1 MGLEIS
7 GSRQEMKFLAN
18 GKESLAKAA
27 MRKGRASEIAIGGG
41 RIWGRIEFKMTT
53 LRRFERRKFTLS
65 LCFLTWVGRLEELPD
80 AMLCHR
86 KRGLRYPLSGIDMH
100 STWGSI
106 PSLVSL

>member
-27 MRKGRASEIAIGGG
+27 MGKGRASEIAIGGG

-53 LRRFERRKFTLS
+53 LRRFELRKFTFES
-65 LCFLTWVGRLEELPD
+65 LLPDLGGEVGRTARRHALP
-80 AMLCHR
+80 
-86 KRGLRYPLSGIDMH
+86 
-100 STWGSI
+100 
-106 PSLVSL
+106 